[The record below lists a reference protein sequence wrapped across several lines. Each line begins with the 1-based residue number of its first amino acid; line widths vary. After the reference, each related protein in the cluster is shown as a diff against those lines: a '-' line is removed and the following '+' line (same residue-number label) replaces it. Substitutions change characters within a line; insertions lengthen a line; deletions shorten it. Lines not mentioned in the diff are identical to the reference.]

1 VNKNM
6 AKVKMMILRG
16 RKFTDNEIN
25 LIKQTIIENKQLNRY
40 RLSLL
45 ISEQLNWRQANG
57 RLKDRACRDVLL
69 RLEKQGV
76 IQLPPA
82 ERNFQT
88 QKIKTQQFN
97 FIEPQH
103 QLIGQIHNFS
113 TPFFKLVTNKKDRQF
128 WNYLIESYHYK
139 GCRTVVGRHL
149 KYLLYIDSHLIG
161 CLCFADAVLHL
172 KLRDEWIG
180 WDINI
185 RESNLHLI
193 INNVRFLLLPWVRI
207 KNLAS
212 KILSLSAAI
221 VPENWHTYYH
231 YRPVLFETFIE
242 KDRFV
247 GTSYQAANWIYL
259 GRTNGKGRSGM
270 NYYYH
275 GIPKNVYVY
284 PLVKHAKKNLCKK

>member
-1 VNKNM
+1 M

-16 RKFTDNEIN
+16 RKFTVNEIN

-45 ISEQLNWRQANG
+45 ISEQLNWRQVNG

-76 IQLPPA
+76 IQLPPPA
-82 ERNFQT
+82 QNFQS
-88 QKIKTQQFN
+88 QKIKTQGVN

-103 QLIGQIHNFS
+103 QLTGQINNFS
-113 TPFFKLVTNKKDRQF
+113 TPSFKVVIEKKDRQF
-128 WNYLIESYHYK
+128 WNYLIDKYHYK

-149 KYLLYIDSHLIG
+149 KYLLYLDSHVIG
-161 CLCFADAVLHL
+161 CLCCADAVLHL
-172 KLRDEWIG
+172 KIRDKWIG
-180 WDINI
+180 WNI
-185 RESNLHLI
+185 HQRESNLHLI
-193 INNVRFLLLPWVRI
+193 INNVRFLLLPWVNI

-221 VPENWHTYYH
+221 VPTDWHDYYH
-231 YRPVLFETFIE
+231 YRPVLLETFVE
-242 KDRFV
+242 TDRFV

-259 GRTNGKGRSGM
+259 GRTNGQGRSGM

-275 GIPKNVYVY
+275 GIPKDVYVY
-284 PLVKHAKKNLCKK
+284 PLVKHAKQHLCNR